1 MFPGMQPLKARVRG
15 GRLVLDEPT
24 DLPEGTEVELMLAND
39 VEGEMSDEERQA
51 LDAEIDAGCDEADE
65 GLGEDADVVI
75 ARMEALVEARRMK
88 TSA

>member
-24 DLPEGTEVELMLAND
+24 DLPEGTEVELTLAD
-39 VEGEMSDEERQA
+39 EMSDEERQE
-51 LDAEIDAGCDEADE
+51 LDAEIDAGCDEADQ